1 MKSWSLKL
9 GEEKIC
15 FHRFPLIQNLQGV
28 PKQSVISI
36 WQAIEGIRSGLQK
49 KVGRVLENSG
59 NFLSDEH
66 KTPHFCEKKG
76 PRKTRSNMAI
86 PPKKW
91 DHLGSPCITC
101 AHLLMLTRLFFT
113 LCHYFSIVFIDHF
126 QCKAR
131 AYFQKYYLTF
141 LGHPLTSIQMI
152 SNK

>member
-76 PRKTRSNMAI
+76 REKQGQT
-86 PPKKW
+86 W
-91 DHLGSPCITC
+91 LSPQRNGI
-101 AHLLMLTRLFFT
+101 
-113 LCHYFSIVFIDHF
+113 I
-126 QCKAR
+126 
-131 AYFQKYYLTF
+131 
-141 LGHPLTSIQMI
+141 LGHPVLLVPIC
-152 SNK
+152 

>member
-76 PRKTRSNMAI
+76 WEKQGQILTQDSDF
-86 PPKKW
+86 K
-91 DHLGSPCITC
+91 HLNTPSRAT
-101 AHLLMLTRLFFT
+101 T
-113 LCHYFSIVFIDHF
+113 LILDI
-126 QCKAR
+126 
-131 AYFQKYYLTF
+131 
-141 LGHPLTSIQMI
+141 
-152 SNK
+152 